1 MSAEHIVFRSK
12 ELLVLRFSSWV
23 VQVRAS
29 VSAEHL
35 TPHSQSLK
43 GTPVGKLVQIG
54 SVPYHGTQSGLRLK
68 WSCARSHVGRLW
80 PVRLLLSSRR

>member
-1 MSAEHIVFRSK
+1 MSAEHIVSRSK

-35 TPHSQSLK
+35 TPHTVPKLERE
-43 GTPVGKLVQIG
+43 PLAVGKLVQIG
-54 SVPYHGTQSGLRLK
+54 SVPYRYTVGFATEDGRVQGHVSAG
-68 WSCARSHVGRLW
+68 CAASEYC
-80 PVRLLLSSRR
+80 

>member
-54 SVPYHGTQSGLRLK
+54 SVPYRYTTVGFATEDGRVQGHVSAG
-68 WSCARSHVGRLW
+68 CAASEYC
-80 PVRLLLSSRR
+80 

>member
-1 MSAEHIVFRSK
+1 VSAEHIVFRSK

-54 SVPYHGTQSGLRLK
+54 SVPYRYTVGFATEDGRVRGHVSAG
-68 WSCARSHVGRLW
+68 CAASEYC
-80 PVRLLLSSRR
+80 